1 MSNNLKWSEQVNS
14 TVNQASWILGLI
26 KRTVSSS
33 NTVVFAKLYKAL
45 VRPILQYASPVWS
58 PYQVKEVKALE
69 GIQRRASRLAL
80 QQKRGEM
87 LYEQRCKLLKWDTLE
102 KRRAHLSLVECYKT
116 VFNLNDITFAD
127 IFEFKLTKNTQSKSQ
142 VYVIHQTSQNR
153 LLQTFFLCKNY

>member
-14 TVNQASWILGLI
+14 TVNKASRILGLI
-26 KRTVSSS
+26 KRTVGSS

-45 VRPILQYASPVWS
+45 VRPILEYASPVWS

-87 LYEQRCKLLKWDTLE
+87 PYEQHCKHLKWDTLE
-102 KRRAHLSLVECYKT
+102 KRRVYLSLVERYKT
-116 VFNLNDITFAD
+116 VFNINGITFAE
-127 IFEFKLTKNTQSKSQ
+127 IFEFKHTKKT
-142 VYVIHQTSQNR
+142 
-153 LLQTFFLCKNY
+153 